1 MSLAKELAKEPFLK
15 VAEHSVERAES
26 KETLSVQS
34 RESAR
39 NSYASQTYDEDS
51 LLAELADM
59 NQRIVEEATVM
70 ETKDAAKAQEVT
82 IEPPALPERSALRAS
97 RLLDSLKL
105 NSIESARQSLTTSHD
120 LYLSSEEDASSFGDD
135 ISDYDFESG
144 SESSTEE
151 PAAQSPTRR
160 KSREDTARA
169 VSVVFIGKPCIVNLS
184 GSRGSSSPDLSD
196 SSHRRS
202 ILQRRSI
209 SLGNGSGSGPGSAT
223 VSLERPSHLKRQNSI
238 SSVASQ
244 KNKPAFLNTDPFAD
258 RHYSIDSTAEQ
269 QEETAVPRTPRTP
282 TAVLQR
288 FSRSLN
294 LSRKRSRQ
302 NLRAGVSRETFATM
316 GPASPS
322 TTSLIIDTNVAPANS
337 QVFEPQSAAT
347 VPTQSP
353 ATYTDIMRSRRGSL
367 TSNIFTNASAT
378 PPPPSPAPTSRKGIL
393 GGLNMSRR
401 RSLKT
406 KSAYLP

>member
-1 MSLAKELAKEPFLK
+1 MSLAKEPFLK
-15 VAEHSVERAES
+15 AAEHNVEKVES
-26 KETLSVQS
+26 KDKLSVQS

-39 NSYASQTYDEDS
+39 NSYASQTYDDDS

-59 NQRIVEEATVM
+59 NQHIVEEATVM
-70 ETKDAAKAQEVT
+70 ETKDAVKAQEVT
-82 IEPPALPERSALRAS
+82 IDPPPPALPERSALRAS

-120 LYLSSEEDASSFGDD
+120 MYLSSEEDASSFGDD

-151 PAAQSPTRR
+151 PAQSPTRR

-169 VSVVFIGKPCIVNLS
+169 VSVIFVGKPCIVNLS

-202 ILQRRSI
+202 ILQQRRSI
-209 SLGNGSGSGPGSAT
+209 SLGSGTGPGSAT
-223 VSLERPSHLKRQNSI
+223 GSLERPSHLTRQNSI

-269 QEETAVPRTPRTP
+269 QEETAVPRTPRNP

-288 FSRSLN
+288 FSKSLI

-302 NLRAGVSRETFATM
+302 NLRAGVSRESFATT

-322 TTSLIIDTNVAPANS
+322 TTSLTIDTNVASANS

-347 VPTQSP
+347 MPAQSP

-367 TSNIFTNASAT
+367 ASNIFTNASAT
-378 PPPPSPAPTSRKGIL
+378 PPPPSPAPTARKSIL
-393 GGLNMSRR
+393 GGLNISRR